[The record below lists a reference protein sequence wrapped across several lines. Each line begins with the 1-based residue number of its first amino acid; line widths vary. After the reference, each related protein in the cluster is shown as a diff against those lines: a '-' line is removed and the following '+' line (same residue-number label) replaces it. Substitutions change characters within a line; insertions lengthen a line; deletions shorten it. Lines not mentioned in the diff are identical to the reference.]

1 MTAYR
6 DQYASVFRGGRGV
19 TLIGVSNDSV
29 EELASWARDADFPF
43 LFGHDDDGAAVRAF
57 GGEVRDNGM
66 TLERAVVV
74 VGPDG
79 KIAKWMTPF
88 SQVDPAAYDEL
99 REAIAA
105 VAPPLED
112 EGGGAASASLS
123 SSLETVFAG
132 DCD

>member
-1 MTAYR
+1 MEAYR

-19 TLIGVSNDSV
+19 TLIGVSNDSA

-88 SQVDPAAYDEL
+88 SQLDPAAYDEL

-112 EGGGAASASLS
+112 ESGADEAAS
-123 SSLETVFAG
+123 LEMLLDADVAG